1 MKKCML
7 LSVSWLLAVTL
18 YAQNG
23 TLITDSIFRDKY
35 RTFLLYIP
43 AIYDPAQPVPLLLN
57 LHGTTESAAYQ
68 NILGNF
74 RPIADTANF
83 IIVLPNGQP
92 VPQMGGARGWN
103 IFPTSSGTND
113 FGFLSDLIDTISAR
127 YNIDKNR
134 IYSTGHSAGAI
145 MSYRLACSM
154 SQRFAAIAP
163 VNGFMFP
170 EHVSSCNATHPMPVI
185 EIHGSMDP
193 VRNWNGEGPVTKA
206 VNVDTMLAHWV
217 LHNSCSFAPVYDSV
231 PDIDKTDHCWAQHF
245 TWSGGS
251 KGSSVELYKVI
262 KGGHTWPG
270 SAHKEPYGSTN
281 MDFNACEKIW
291 QFLSRY
297 RLNTLT
303 YNDNHPVLHHEIKV
317 FPNPMVNNLTIQ
329 CSGGENRRAVVIRE
343 IIGQSVFCASDID
356 PYSTININTS
366 GWAKG
371 MYVITISDGTNLFS
385 CKVVK

>member
-1 MKKCML
+1 ML
-7 LSVSWLLAVTL
+7 LSVSWLLAVTM

-217 LHNSCSFAPVYDSV
+217 LHNGCSFTPVYDSV

-281 MDFNACEKIW
+281 MDFDACEKIW
-291 QFLSRY
+291 QFLSKY

-303 YNDNHPVLHHEIKV
+303 SYEKPPSLSLKIKV
-317 FPNPMVNNLTIQ
+317 FPNPVTHVLTIQ
-329 CSGGENRRAVVIRE
+329 CTGVEKSSDVVIHD
-343 IIGQSVFCASDID
+343 IIGNVLFRAEGIADL
-356 PYSTININTS
+356 STLTINTS
-366 GWAKG
+366 GWTKG
-371 MYVITISDGTNLFS
+371 LFVIIISDGKEVFS
-385 CKVVK
+385 CKVIK